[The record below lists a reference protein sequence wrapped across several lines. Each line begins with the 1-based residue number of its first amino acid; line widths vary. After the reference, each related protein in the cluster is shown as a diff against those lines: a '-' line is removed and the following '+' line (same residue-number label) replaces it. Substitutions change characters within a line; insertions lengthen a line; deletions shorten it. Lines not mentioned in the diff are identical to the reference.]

1 MRPTTTDEPSLKV
14 SLGSYFKEASM
25 SGLIDALVY
34 VVVYGGIG
42 LVVIKVV
49 SNFRKGKSEGSEDAS

>member
-1 MRPTTTDEPSLKV
+1 
-14 SLGSYFKEASM
+14 M